1 MANLK
6 VACLRKGVVIGRASH
21 ALNEL
26 HTQHDVLDDP
36 DLEISRGALEEL
48 KGTLRPL
55 RKNLR
60 TSAEEVRL
68 IEAGVKNVSKLLRGK
83 PKKEAL
89 EATKKELL
97 EIRTNFRKAIQKGF
111 SDCGAPKLSSYEM
124 NDLTGDSAFYYDT
137 NPEFRARLKQ
147 PI

>member
-1 MANLK
+1 MANVK
-6 VACLRKGVVIGRASH
+6 VACLRKGVVIGRVSH

-36 DLEISRGALEEL
+36 DLEISRGAINDL
-48 KGTLRPL
+48 KDSLRPL

-89 EATKKELL
+89 EATKKELF
-97 EIRTNFRKAIQKGF
+97 EIRTNFRKAVQKGF
-111 SDCGAPKLSSYEM
+111 ADCGAPKIASYDM
-124 NDLTGDSAFYYDT
+124 NDFMNDSAFWYDT

-147 PI
+147 QI